1 MKMKHGLSRICTNVL
16 TSSIK
21 NSMRQQPL
29 CATQILCITRS
40 ASSSCN
46 DDKLLN
52 AFRTCLFKR
61 LKQQEVQPGNKVSII
76 GSGAVGMACAVALLS
91 KGITNDIALYDINK
105 DLCTAESADLVHG
118 SLFLN
123 NCNVAKCC
131 DIGSTRDS
139 RVVVVTSGVRP
150 KANEKPSEVAQKTA
164 DIIKCVMPSLVKESP
179 KAVFIIVSNP
189 SDVMAW
195 VAHKISKLPYER
207 CISTGC
213 HLDTA
218 RFRLF
223 IAQLLGVATS
233 SVNAFV
239 LGENGERSVPMWSSV
254 TVGGVRLEQLVPKIG
269 TSEDPMQWCK
279 VHKDVVE
286 AAAKVIA
293 LKGYTNWAIGHAV
306 ADVVSAIFENS
317 NRILSLSTN
326 AKGMCGIKD
335 DIFLS
340 LPCIV
345 NKWGLFGII
354 RPHLSKWES
363 NAMKKSAEQ
372 VLKAQC
378 DIKL

>member
-1 MKMKHGLSRICTNVL
+1 MMRRRCLSGICSNLSTCTIVNR
-16 TSSIK
+16 
-21 NSMRQQPL
+21 MRQLPL
-29 CATQILCITRS
+29 DVIQIYITRS
-40 ASSSCN
+40 GSSRCRE
-46 DDKLLN
+46 DKFLN
-52 AFRTCLFKR
+52 AFRACLYKR
-61 LKQQEVQPGNKVSII
+61 LKEQDVQPGNKVSII
-76 GSGAVGMACAVALLS
+76 GTGAVGMVCAVALLL
-91 KGITNDIALYDINK
+91 KGITNDIALFDINK
-105 DLCTAESADLVHG
+105 KLCTAEFSDLIHG

-123 NCNVAKCC
+123 NCNIANCGE
-131 DIGSTRDS
+131 IESTRDS
-139 RVVVVTSGVRP
+139 RVVVVTSGVRV
-150 KANEKPSEVAQKTA
+150 KANQNRLEVTQKTA
-164 DIIKCVMPSLVKESP
+164 NIIKHVMPDLVKQSP

-195 VAHKISKLPYER
+195 LAHKITKLPYER

-223 IAQLLGVATS
+223 IAQVLGVATS
-233 SVNAFV
+233 SVNGFV
-239 LGENGERSVPMWSSV
+239 LGENGKSSVPMWSSV
-254 TVGGVRLEQLVPKIG
+254 TVGGVHLEKLVPNIG
-269 TSEDPMQWCK
+269 TDKDIMQWSQ
-279 VHKDVVE
+279 VHMDVVE
-286 AAAKVIA
+286 AASKVIA
-293 LKGYTNWAIGHAV
+293 LKGYTSWAIGHAV

-326 AKGMCGIKD
+326 AKGMCGIRD

-354 RPHLSKWES
+354 RPHLSEWES
-363 NAMKKSAEQ
+363 AAMKKSAKE